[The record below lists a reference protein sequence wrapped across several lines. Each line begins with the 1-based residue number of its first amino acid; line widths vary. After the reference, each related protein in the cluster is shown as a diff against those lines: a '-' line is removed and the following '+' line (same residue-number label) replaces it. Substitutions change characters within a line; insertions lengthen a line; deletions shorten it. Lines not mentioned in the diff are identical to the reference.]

1 MNERNART
9 TQALIFADRDGADL
23 EPVAAGTLPALVPV
37 GGKPVVQ
44 HCIEDLWEA
53 GVRDALVVI
62 TAGDTTVRREL
73 GNGER
78 FGLAL
83 RYLESSSQQ
92 WPGELLAM
100 AGQSVESPFIVARGD
115 VLRGRSAARL
125 LEHARATDANI
136 VHAMDQSRSTGIAV
150 LKQRCHGLNQLDWT
164 ALRRHDRMSNEPGIE
179 LGSTGFS
186 LLDDPAAMYEACLG
200 ALEGHF
206 AGLLIDGRG
215 RPGSSL
221 LVAPRASIARSV
233 HATGISRIGR
243 GTELHDGVELA
254 GRVDVGDRCVID
266 DGAQLIDSV
275 VLPGTYVGRGARL
288 QNAVA
293 NGCWLYRRDL
303 GTCQRVDD
311 PLLLAGPAAAAA

>member
-1 MNERNART
+1 MTA
-9 TQALIFADRDGADL
+9 QALIFADRDGADL
-23 EPVAAGTLPALVPV
+23 EPVSAGTLPALVPV
-37 GGKPVVQ
+37 GGRPVVQ

-53 GVRDALVVI
+53 GVRDALVVV

-83 RYLESSSQQ
+83 RYLESSGQQ

-100 AGQSVESPFIVARGD
+100 AGQSVESPLIVARGD

-125 LEHARATDANI
+125 LEHARSTDASI
-136 VHAMDQSRSTGIAV
+136 VHAMDQSLQTGIAV
-150 LKQRCHGLNQLDWT
+150 LNRRCNGINQLDWT
-164 ALRRHDRMSNEPGIE
+164 GLRRRDPIGDDPGIE
-179 LGSTGFS
+179 LGPTGFS
-186 LLDDPAAMYEACLG
+186 LIDGPAAMYDACLG
-200 ALEGHF
+200 ALDGNF
-206 AGLLIDGRG
+206 AGLLIDGRR

-233 HATGISRIGR
+233 HSTGVSRIGR

-254 GRVDVGDRCVID
+254 GRVDVGGRCVID
-266 DGAQLIDSV
+266 NGAQLIDSV
-275 VLPGTYVGRGARL
+275 VMPGTYVGRGARL

-293 NGCWLYRRDL
+293 NGRWLYRRDL
-303 GTCQRVDD
+303 GTCQRIDD
-311 PLLLAGPAAAAA
+311 PLLLAGPVAAAA